1 MCVFVGLLRL
11 MSSSSCGEN
20 EWSGAD
26 EVIGGDIDEPTIR
39 GRHNRQ
45 SRSSEEKNEAET
57 AIGRRR
63 CSKGKLEEDRNRTIP
78 ERSRVGIYC
87 QDRDF
92 N

>member
-1 MCVFVGLLRL
+1 MCFVSLLRL

-57 AIGRRR
+57 AIGRR
-63 CSKGKLEEDRNRTIP
+63 CSKGKLKEDRNRTIP
-78 ERSRVGIYC
+78 ERSQVGIYY
-87 QDRDF
+87 QDRNF